1 MPENNPAAALDIL
14 KEAAL
19 KQAYLPSKLAAL
31 SYQQPEESL
40 RLLREWGEGR
50 KPVKILF
57 EEVIDLLSTKRQD
70 N

>member
-1 MPENNPAAALDIL
+1 MPENNPAGAFDIL
-14 KEAAL
+14 KKAAL
-19 KQAYLPSKLAAL
+19 KQTYLPSKLSEL
-31 SYQQPEESL
+31 SYEQPEESL

-50 KPVKILF
+50 KPVNILF